1 MLVRRNC
8 AVVRTQ
14 NYCAISAMKPTE
26 NRPRNDRTKALD
38 RTMDWSVLVQCSMS
52 PRYIIYV
59 MEPVGCHA
67 SASIAVTIRT

>member
-1 MLVRRNC
+1 
-8 AVVRTQ
+8 
-14 NYCAISAMKPTE
+14 MKPTE